1 MAATI
6 EDSEATFREALKF
19 IDDLL
24 QSHVPK
30 SIAEAKGAIDELDVK
45 SASFD
50 FLAGKWYPEAEQR
63 LDRQR
68 AIPAW
73 KAIALVEQM
82 ADGYFNTITDK
93 NEAGKTV
100 VNSVVGLPIMLANI
114 VSTVTS
120 LSDKFKFVT
129 FDRLKAVAEIVG
141 NAAEVLSAPALAQLI
156 LQNRNLANDVTDQL
170 RKSALPQR
178 TGPRYRRR
186 KRSRR

>member
-1 MAATI
+1 MAA
-6 EDSEATFREALKF
+6 DLNEAEGQFREALAF
-19 IDDLL
+19 IDELL
-24 QSHVPK
+24 QTHVPK

-50 FLAGKWYPEAEQR
+50 FLAGKWYPESEQR

-93 NEAGKTV
+93 NEAGKAVIT
-100 VNSVVGLPIMLANI
+100 SVVGLPVMLANLAASFTGI
-114 VSTVTS
+114 
-120 LSDKFKFVT
+120 LDKFKFVT

-156 LQNRNLANDVTDQL
+156 LQNRKLANDVTDQL
-170 RKSALPQR
+170 RHAALPQR
-178 TGPRYRRR
+178 NGPRYRRR